1 MGLFDFFKPKKTTSA
16 ASENPKENNE
26 VIIEIG
32 DVILLYWIH
41 TSIDTKFP
49 SYFEYDYK
57 INPQKHQIMLIG
69 LGLLSYQKSHSSLQK
84 LKVSQLKD
92 ILQKHN
98 LAVSGKKDV
107 LIHRIM
113 ENFDE
118 LDKDIPES
126 LCLTEAG
133 QKVIDENEL
142 LIRAHKDRF
151 MDVAKFSTM
160 LHYNPNATYEQLK
173 EAIHREEISTHLKEM
188 NFGLVRNA
196 HHALAEMYETMELY
210 EKALRHYLEVILL
223 DCSGLGNSY
232 SFVERPVYEH
242 CYINSYQVTKMRN
255 CAEECD
261 LDDYNKSFDQA
272 MKDIKSFKAKM
283 FLTNKD
289 FQFIKSN
296 ILSED
301 LIVIEE
307 YLKKYEKFNF
317 DYYTN

>member
-1 MGLFDFFKPKKTTSA
+1 MGLFDFLKPKNTKPMV
-16 ASENPKENNE
+16 SETPKENKE

-32 DVILLYWIH
+32 DVILLHWIH

-57 INPQKHQIMLIG
+57 INPQKHRNMLIN
-69 LGLLSYQKSHSSLQK
+69 LGLLSYQKSYSSLQK
-84 LKVSQLKD
+84 LKVPQLKD

-98 LAVSGKKDV
+98 LTISGKKDV
-107 LIHRIM
+107 LIQRIM
-113 ENFDE
+113 ENFNE
-118 LDKDIPES
+118 LEKDIPES
-126 LCLTEAG
+126 LCLTEKG
-133 QKVIDENEL
+133 QEVIDENEL
-142 LIRAHKDRF
+142 LIRAHKDQF
-151 MDVAKFSTM
+151 LDVAKFGTL

-232 SFVERPVYEH
+232 NFLKRPIYEDCH
-242 CYINSYQVTKMRN
+242 INSYQVTKMRN

-283 FLTNKD
+283 FLSNED
-289 FQFIKSN
+289 FKFIKTN
-296 ILSED
+296 ILTED
-301 LIVIEE
+301 LIVIET

-317 DYYTN
+317 DYYL

>member
-1 MGLFDFFKPKKTTSA
+1 MGLFDFLKPKKIKTEV
-16 ASENPKENNE
+16 SETQIENKEI
-26 VIIEIG
+26 IIEIG
-32 DVILLYWIH
+32 DVILLYWIQ
-41 TSIDTKFP
+41 TNIDVKFP

-57 INPQKHQIMLIG
+57 LNPYKHRSMLID
-69 LGLLSYQKSHSSLQK
+69 LGLLSYQKSSSSLQK
-84 LKVSQLKD
+84 LKVSQLKEM
-92 ILQKHN
+92 LQKHN
-98 LAVSGKKDV
+98 MPTSGKKDT
-107 LIHRIM
+107 LIQRII

-118 LDKDIPES
+118 LENEIPES
-126 LCLTEAG
+126 LCLTEEG

-142 LIRAHKDRF
+142 LIRAHKDKF
-151 MDVAKFSTM
+151 MDVAKFGTM

-196 HHALAEMYETMELY
+196 HHALAEMYEAMELY

-232 SFVERPVYEH
+232 NFVKRPIYED

-272 MKDIKSFKAKM
+272 MKDIKSFKAKI
-283 FLTNKD
+283 FLTNED
-289 FQFIKSN
+289 FKFIRSN
-296 ILSED
+296 LLTED
-301 LIVIEE
+301 LIVIET
-307 YLKKYEKFNF
+307 YLKKYEKFNY
-317 DYYTN
+317 DYYIK